1 VDNPARAGALRWRFR
16 KRASAHLRSRETP
29 TKRGLGPATEERPLI
44 DGRHLGCGAL
54 LSSSRRFS
62 GERPCIRPRVAQ
74 ARRGRAPRLHA
85 SHEVR
90 GSVTRSWKTAS
101 LRQGSAGSVDPRRA
115 RNASRGAIRRR
126 RSGLATRGVRADR
139 VGVEFPGAARGNASA
154 ARGARID
161 ESRPPLAR
169 ETSAGS
175 RSHTSDERKLAW
187 KRVRPSRGAVS
198 ACDRAAHLP
207 RQVGMRRS
215 RGGAR
220 GLCWLQKSTSDAR
233 SKVER
238 PRV

>member
-1 VDNPARAGALRWRFR
+1 VAISEAGFGPPPVSRNSNENEASAPRR
-16 KRASAHLRSRETP
+16 KRDRSSMEGTSGAARSCPLRGGSRASGPASVLASR
-29 TKRGLGPATEERPLI
+29 KRGE
-44 DGRHLGCGAL
+44 DGRRDSMPLTRYG
-54 LSSSRRFS
+54 
-62 GERPCIRPRVAQ
+62 
-74 ARRGRAPRLHA
+74 
-85 SHEVR
+85 

-126 RSGLATRGVRADR
+126 RSALATRGVRADR
-139 VGVEFPGAARGNASA
+139 VGVELPGAARGNASA

-175 RSHTSDERKLAW
+175 RSHGSDERKLAW